1 MFNSGGSS
9 QTFGF
14 WQQLFFTVWNCFLGY
29 RLGYRFIEFDV
40 EEGEHTAYIRQFI
53 YKEYIPIDTR
63 KMIAKAVTWK
73 FWEVSHFIFFC
84 LILSWTGFKIQNC
97 EKLSLVS
104 EIAADLN
111 FVRIIDKDIVFIIF
125 VFLLLSMLNGIS
137 SYFKFNNFQPQSR
150 VDTAVIWIFII
161 STSYDTHYCHW
172 DVVYIIII
180 QEERGVELPI
190 LWTMLIV
197 INEMKCGCCL
207 HYACGFDLLG
217 KTLVCNEFQVYCGI
231 QWEFFS
237 YPQDLGQQ

>member
-1 MFNSGGSS
+1 MFNSGGSL

-111 FVRIIDKDIVFIIF
+111 FVRIIDKDIVLIIF
-125 VFLLLSMLNGIS
+125 VFCSLACWMEYPVILSLIISSRKAGLTLLSFEYS
-137 SYFKFNNFQPQSR
+137 SL
-150 VDTAVIWIFII
+150 VLLMIHI
-161 STSYDTHYCHW
+161 
-172 DVVYIIII
+172 
-180 QEERGVELPI
+180 
-190 LWTMLIV
+190 IV
-197 INEMKCGCCL
+197 IEML
-207 HYACGFDLLG
+207 F
-217 KTLVCNEFQVYCGI
+217 T
-231 QWEFFS
+231 
-237 YPQDLGQQ
+237 